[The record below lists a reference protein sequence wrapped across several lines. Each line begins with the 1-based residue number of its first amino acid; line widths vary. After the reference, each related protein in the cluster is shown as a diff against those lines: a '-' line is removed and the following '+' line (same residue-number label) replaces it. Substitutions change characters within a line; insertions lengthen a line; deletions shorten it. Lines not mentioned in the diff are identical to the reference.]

1 MSRHEGYWAVIDRPL
16 QAKGMRGPRWFLWV
30 SIGLEA
36 AVAVGLAVAGFAVA
50 GFAVAG
56 LVAVAA
62 DYFVKFAAVEAGQ

>member
-1 MSRHEGYWAVIDRPL
+1 
-16 QAKGMRGPRWFLWV
+16 MRGPRWFLWV

-36 AVAVGLAVAGFAVA
+36 AVAAPAVAVGLAVAGFAVA

>member
-1 MSRHEGYWAVIDRPL
+1 MRVLAGGSID
-16 QAKGMRGPRWFLWV
+16 
-30 SIGLEA
+30 LEA
-36 AVAVGLAVAGFAVA
+36 AAAAPAVAAGLAVA